1 MISFSRPSLSYA
13 CLHANDAE
21 ASYAAPCADLSRRP
35 TLTLA
40 DFCARSASLPPAN
53 GGVLYF
59 RDVRY
64 SVDVGRAGRR
74 RTVRRTG
81 AVDMTQ
87 SFGTLMRLN
96 NIHYHRARILGKVTK
111 SLTMD
116 HTCRWCVQLEVLKGN
131 ISGMVS
137 AGEMM
142 ALMGPS
148 GAGTPTQLQTPFSL
162 SNSPGSRCT
171 GGTCVDCLC

>member
-1 MISFSRPSLSYA
+1 MISAHIILTPLSFL
-13 CLHANDAE
+13 CLSTCDRAE

-74 RTVRRTG
+74 RTVRHTG
-81 AVDMTQ
+81 
-87 SFGTLMRLN
+87 RL
-96 NIHYHRARILGKVTK
+96 T
-111 SLTMD
+111 
-116 HTCRWCVQLEVLKGN
+116 
-131 ISGMVS
+131 
-137 AGEMM
+137 
-142 ALMGPS
+142 
-148 GAGTPTQLQTPFSL
+148 
-162 SNSPGSRCT
+162 
-171 GGTCVDCLC
+171 

>member
-1 MISFSRPSLSYA
+1 
-13 CLHANDAE
+13 
-21 ASYAAPCADLSRRP
+21 
-35 TLTLA
+35 
-40 DFCARSASLPPAN
+40 
-53 GGVLYF
+53 
-59 RDVRY
+59 
-64 SVDVGRAGRR
+64 
-74 RTVRRTG
+74 
-81 AVDMTQ
+81 MTQ
-87 SFGTLMRLN
+87 SFGMIMRLN
-96 NIHYHRARILGKVTK
+96 NIHYHTARILGKVTK